1 MRFVVSG
8 PPFLPRAVSGQPEQV
23 YGPVATGTS
32 PDVDLPK
39 LLDEM
44 TPYVVSALGAYG
56 KSVLTKEKAAS
67 LTVGVGL
74 GLSQRI
80 FGRREEGDDSLP
92 DALAKVVEHPNDPA
106 YVNALRNLMRDKLK
120 DDSAMADDVKRIIA
134 EAKEAKSRA
143 TAKGDRTAEV
153 NARKRTITTGSLRR
167 ER

>member
-1 MRFVVSG
+1 M
-8 PPFLPRAVSGQPEQV
+8 
-23 YGPVATGTS
+23 
-32 PDVDLPK
+32 DLPQ

-80 FGRREEGDDSLP
+80 FGKREEDDDSLP
-92 DALAKVVEHPNDPA
+92 DALERVVEHPNDPQ

-120 DDSAMADDVKRIIA
+120 NDSALADDIKKIIA
-134 EAKEAKSRA
+134 EAKSAGSRA
-143 TAKGDRTAEV
+143 TSKGDRTTDVHAK
-153 NARKRTITTGSLRR
+153 ARTITTGNPQQR
-167 ER
+167 E